1 VDSIGAEL
9 ARAEYLSKQ
18 LNGMLVTSKD
28 LMCTEVSNVAS
39 AQFPIGLFFEI
50 AVQVVRSRRSRI
62 MQYASVPVDWIYLRL
77 KKVTQWIKSF
87 RASKEVQLFNELET
101 ERIEDGCDSLIK
113 KWRLEFPEYRGADGL
128 FSTEKTQKVAE
139 EFKALPLPTMGKS
152 WQQYVKAAAADW
164 YDTNRWKAN
173 ALASLYDVGIFGG
186 IVVLGVD
193 LFVGG
198 SLGTITFGAIAVG
211 TGGTLATLMQIIHWF
226 SLNTVLYDSKNIYLT

>member
-1 VDSIGAEL
+1 
-9 ARAEYLSKQ
+9 
-18 LNGMLVTSKD
+18 
-28 LMCTEVSNVAS
+28 
-39 AQFPIGLFFEI
+39 
-50 AVQVVRSRRSRI
+50 

-101 ERIEDGCDSLIK
+101 ERIEDGCESLIK
-113 KWRLEFPEYRGADGL
+113 KWRMEFPEYCGADGV
-128 FSTEKTQKVAE
+128 FSTQKTQKVAK

-152 WQQYVKAAAADW
+152 WQHYVKAAAADW

-173 ALASLYDVGIFGG
+173 ALASLYDVGVFGG
-186 IVVLGVD
+186 IVLLGVD

-198 SLGTITFGAIAVG
+198 SLGTITFGAIAAG

-226 SLNTVLYDSKNIYLT
+226 SLNTVLEEAQNRYLTERTTAIEEHFMEHLAGPLFYRTWQQEVELLQDAPIQACQEACNTLRRLCGQRGLGYV